1 MLIWLLVSYLI
12 ATVNDKFDKIELVIT
27 DNSRT
32 KIINYGHSGIIQNL
46 RRYAP

>member
-1 MLIWLLVSYLI
+1 MKSIIL
-12 ATVNDKFDKIELVIT
+12 NDKFDDIELVIT
-27 DNSRT
+27 DLSIKIPHNSGT